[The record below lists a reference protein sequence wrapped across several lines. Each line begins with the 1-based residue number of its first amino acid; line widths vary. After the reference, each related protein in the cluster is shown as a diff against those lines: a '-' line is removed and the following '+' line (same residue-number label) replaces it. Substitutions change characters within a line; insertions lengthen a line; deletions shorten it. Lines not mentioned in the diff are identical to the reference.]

1 MNILSM
7 DNQVPTWAQLP
18 IVDYVLS
25 DPYSHTFE
33 FICEYSISLK
43 ENETG
48 YRIQATSI
56 AEVTKRSTGLLLSP
70 LLWLSNLS
78 LQPLPLASSGA
89 FPHTRVRQSM
99 DLTHEWV
106 CLHAGGSWKHK
117 VPTLQPHWGRAL
129 LNHGEGNSLLGAEP
143 AGVHSVLYLFRKR
156 AYVSAVSYR
165 QFW

>member
-7 DNQVPTWAQLP
+7 DNQVPTWAQIP
-18 IVDYVLS
+18 IIDYVRS

-56 AEVTKRSTGLLLSP
+56 AEVTKRSMGLLLSP

-106 CLHAGGSWKHK
+106 CLHARRQLEAQGSYIAASLRESLAK
-117 VPTLQPHWGRAL
+117 PWGREFSSW
-129 LNHGEGNSLLGAEP
+129 GRTCRSSLCP
-143 AGVHSVLYLFRKR
+143 LF
-156 AYVSAVSYR
+156 V
-165 QFW
+165 